1 MSGGR
6 FNYMQYNIQDIIEE
20 LEMLDLD
27 ELEEVDA
34 ITQSNYFALIAE
46 LKKCQVHM
54 QRLDWLL
61 SGDDGQE
68 TYHKRLADDLE
79 KLL

>member
-6 FNYMQYNIQDIIEE
+6 FNYEQDGIQVAIEE
-20 LEMLDLD
+20 LEQLPLD
-27 ELEEVDA
+27 ELEGLDA
-34 ITQSNYFALIAE
+34 IAQSNYFALIAE
-46 LKKCQVHM
+46 LKKCHVHM

-68 TYHKRLADDLE
+68 TYHKQLADDLE

>member
-6 FNYMQYNIQDIIEE
+6 FNYEQDGIQVAIEE
-20 LEMLDLD
+20 LKQLPLD
-27 ELEEVDA
+27 ELEGLDA
-34 ITQSNYFALIAE
+34 ITQSNYYALLAE
-46 LKKCQVHM
+46 LKKCYVHT

-68 TYHKRLADDLE
+68 TYHKRLTEDLA

>member
-1 MSGGR
+1 MSDGIW
-6 FNYMQYNIQDIIEE
+6 NYEQYSVQIAIEE
-20 LEMLDLD
+20 LEQLSSD
-27 ELEEVDA
+27 ELEELDA

-46 LKKCQVHM
+46 LKKCYIHM

-68 TYHKRLADDLE
+68 TYHERLAEDLA

>member
-20 LEMLDLD
+20 IEMLDLG
-27 ELEEVDA
+27 ELEELDA
-34 ITQSNYFALIAE
+34 ITQSNYYALLAE
-46 LKKCQVHM
+46 LKKCHVHM

-68 TYHKRLADDLE
+68 TYHKRLAEDLE

>member
-1 MSGGR
+1 MSGGIW
-6 FNYMQYNIQDIIEE
+6 NYEQYSVQIAIED
-20 LEMLDLD
+20 LEQLPSN
-27 ELEEVDA
+27 ELEELDA

-46 LKKCQVHM
+46 LKKCHIHM

-68 TYHKRLADDLE
+68 TYHKKLAEDLA

>member
-1 MSGGR
+1 
-6 FNYMQYNIQDIIEE
+6 
-20 LEMLDLD
+20 MLDLD
-27 ELEEVDA
+27 ELEEVDT

-46 LKKCQVHM
+46 LKKCHVHM

-61 SGDDGQE
+61 SGDDGQK
-68 TYHKRLADDLE
+68 TYHKRLAEDLE

>member
-6 FNYMQYNIQDIIEE
+6 FNYEQDGIQVAIEE
-20 LEMLDLD
+20 LEQLPLD
-27 ELEEVDA
+27 ELEELDA

-46 LKKCQVHM
+46 LKKCYIHI

-68 TYHKRLADDLE
+68 TYHKRLAEDLA

>member
-6 FNYMQYNIQDIIEE
+6 FNYEQDGIQVVIEE
-20 LEMLDLD
+20 LEQLPLD
-27 ELEEVDA
+27 ELEGLDA
-34 ITQSNYFALIAE
+34 IAQSNYFALIAE
-46 LKKCQVHM
+46 LKKCHVHM

-61 SGDDGQE
+61 SGDDGQK
-68 TYHKRLADDLE
+68 TYHKRLAEDLA

>member
-46 LKKCQVHM
+46 LKKCHVHM

-61 SGDDGQE
+61 SGDDGQK
-68 TYHKRLADDLE
+68 TYHKRLAEDLA